1 MSRFITDGIPV
12 LRQECVDFVGARKTF
27 VAGHA
32 SLSQPKLIFEFLNPV
47 RKGVEIALRHHI
59 RSEPV
64 MPRNGYRLT

>member
-47 RKGVEIALRHHI
+47 RKGVEIASLALKVR
-59 RSEPV
+59 V
-64 MPRNGYRLT
+64 